1 MFNVG
6 GGEFLVIMLV
16 ALVVLGPTKLPE
28 AARQAGKIMGEFRRI
43 STGFQREMREA
54 MNDPV
59 GKAIRS
65 NPESPSTLPKA
76 TNTDND
82 TAALPAS
89 PPAEISSDEEP
100 AAPSDG
106 EQE

>member
-43 STGFQREMREA
+43 SAGFQREMREA

-59 GKAIRS
+59 GKAISS
-65 NPESPSTLPKA
+65 NPGPWNSVTKA
-76 TNTDND
+76 SDAD
-82 TAALPAS
+82 AQVAASASS
-89 PPAEISSDEEP
+89 PPAETSSDEEM
-100 AAPSDG
+100 AASTG
-106 EQE
+106 EEE